1 MALRRSLRVSLAS
14 LAALLVVAA
23 PVDAAGP
30 KLTIAA
36 AKERAAKYARNTC
49 KRDSRCIGSGVRG
62 CQRHRRRVVVCR
74 IFDRR
79 RTDAQGRYT
88 CTRLVRLALDPRTR
102 RIPVTGVSDWSC

>member
-1 MALRRSLRVSLAS
+1 MTRLRRISAIV
-14 LAALLVVAA
+14 LAAVLAA
-23 PVDAAGP
+23 ALPAEAAT
-30 KLTIAA
+30 KRLSIEA

-49 KRDSRCIGSGVRG
+49 ERDSRCIGSGVRN
-62 CQRHRRRVVVCR
+62 CRRHRPRVVICR

-79 RTDAQGRYT
+79 ETDAQGRYT